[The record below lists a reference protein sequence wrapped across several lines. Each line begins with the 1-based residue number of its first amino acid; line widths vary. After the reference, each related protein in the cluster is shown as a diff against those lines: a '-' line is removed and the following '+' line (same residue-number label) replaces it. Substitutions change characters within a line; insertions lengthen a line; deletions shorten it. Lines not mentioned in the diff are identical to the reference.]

1 MSDETEFI
9 RTGDYE
15 ILGVLGAG
23 GMGKVYKVRNVLSD
37 RIEAMKVLLPDLA
50 DQKELADRF
59 LREIKVLASLSHP
72 NIASLRTALT
82 VDNQLVMIMEYV
94 EGTTLAARL
103 EEGPISWGD
112 ALAYVDQVLAALAYA
127 HQKNVI
133 HRDIKPA
140 NMMLTPSGVIKLM
153 DFGIAR
159 SGSDLGHTVTGTTLG
174 SLAYMSPEQVNC
186 GPIDARSDLY
196 SVGVSLYEMVTG
208 QKPFQ
213 GDSHFSIMQAQLQQL
228 PRPPVEL
235 SSSLPPSLNQIIL
248 KAMSKEPA
256 QRFQSAEE
264 FRNALKGVAASLGTK
279 GATVPLIASQLPG
292 TSSPAVAAPTMQM
305 SPPQSKG
312 VGHRGLYITL
322 GAAIV
327 LVVMVAA
334 GFSAPWFKT
343 RANVG
348 RVSQKSGIAPATPAT
363 GASGTQ
369 PATPATSTAPDVSSG
384 GTPNVTGSLVQ
395 EPAAAP
401 DARSVPS
408 SAAKNSKTKSAPLQA
423 AGEQPAETQAAQE
436 PPRPDPAQLA
446 QLDHEIDQMS
456 SRATAVNASLDNL
469 QREQNAR
476 GMHLRGDMVAAQQ
489 RMQAYLS
496 RAQSALQ
503 AQDIEGTKKYLDMA
517 EIELGKIEKFLGH

>member
-1 MSDETEFI
+1 M
-9 RTGDYE
+9 
-15 ILGVLGAG
+15 
-23 GMGKVYKVRNVLSD
+23 
-37 RIEAMKVLLPDLA
+37 
-50 DQKELADRF
+50 
-59 LREIKVLASLSHP
+59 
-72 NIASLRTALT
+72 
-82 VDNQLVMIMEYV
+82 
-94 EGTTLAARL
+94 
-103 EEGPISWGD
+103 
-112 ALAYVDQVLAALAYA
+112 
-127 HQKNVI
+127 
-133 HRDIKPA
+133 
-140 NMMLTPSGVIKLM
+140 IKLM

-208 QKPFQ
+208 QKPFK
-213 GDSHFSIMQAQLQQL
+213 GDSNFAIMQAQLQQP

-235 SSSLPPSLNQIIL
+235 SASLPPSLNQIIL
-248 KAMSKEPA
+248 KALSKEPA

-264 FRNALKGVAASLGTK
+264 FRNALKCVAASLGTR
-279 GATVPLIASQLPG
+279 GATVPLVVSQLPG
-292 TSSPAVAAPTMQM
+292 ASSPAVAAPTMQM
-305 SPPQSKG
+305 LPPQSKG
-312 VGHRGLYITL
+312 GGHRGLYITL

-348 RVSQKSGIAPATPAT
+348 RASQKSGIAPATLAT

-369 PATPATSTAPDVSSG
+369 HATPGPSLPPDGSNVG
-384 GTPNVTGSLVQ
+384 EANPNGSPAQ
-395 EPAAAP
+395 EQPAAP
-401 DARSVPS
+401 DARPMPS
-408 SAAKNSKTKSAPLQA
+408 SAAKNSKTKSAGLKA
-423 AGEQPAETQAAQE
+423 ADEKPAEAQAAQE

-446 QLDHEIDQMS
+446 QLDHEIDQIS

-489 RMQAYLS
+489 RMQAYLN

-503 AQDIEGTKKYLDMA
+503 AQDSEGAKKYLELA

>member
-15 ILGVLGAG
+15 ILGVLGSG

-72 NIASLRTALT
+72 NIAALRTALT

-112 ALAYVDQVLAALAYA
+112 ALAYMDQVLAALNYA
-127 HQKNVI
+127 HQKGVI

-140 NMMLTPSGVIKLM
+140 NMMLTPSGMIKLM

-208 QKPFQ
+208 QKPFK
-213 GDSHFSIMQAQLQQL
+213 GDSNFAIMQAQLQQP

-264 FRNALKGVAASLGTK
+264 FRHALKSVAASLGTK
-279 GATVPLIASQLPG
+279 GATVPLVASQMTG
-292 TSSPAVAAPTMQM
+292 ASSPAVAAPTMQM
-305 SPPQSKG
+305 PPPASKG
-312 VGHRGLYITL
+312 GGHRGLYIAL

-334 GFSAPWFKT
+334 GFSAPWLKT
-343 RANVG
+343 RANGG
-348 RVSQKSGIAPATPAT
+348 RASQKSGIAPATPAT
-363 GASGTQ
+363 DASGTQ
-369 PATPATSTAPDVSSG
+369 PATPGLSPAPDGSNG
-384 GTPNVTGSLVQ
+384 GTPIVAGSPVQ
-395 EPAAAP
+395 EPPAAA
-401 DARSVPS
+401 DGKALPS
-408 SAAKNSKTKSAPLQA
+408 AAAKNSKTKSVPLQP
-423 AGEQPAETQAAQE
+423 AGEQPAQE

-469 QREQNAR
+469 QREQNAG
-476 GMHLRGDMVAAQQ
+476 GMHLRGDIVAAQQ
-489 RMQAYLS
+489 RMQAYLG

-503 AQDIEGTKKYLDMA
+503 AQDCEGTKKYLDLA